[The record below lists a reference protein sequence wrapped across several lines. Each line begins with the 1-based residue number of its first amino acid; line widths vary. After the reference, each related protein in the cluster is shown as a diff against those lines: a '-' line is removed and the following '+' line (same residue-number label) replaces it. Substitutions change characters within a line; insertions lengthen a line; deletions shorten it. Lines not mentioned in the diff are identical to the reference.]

1 MTAKTTG
8 LVSNTTDFYMYII
21 EDLSVYR
28 SKFNLRDSK
37 HVSLMVSN
45 KETDGKI
52 LVYFQKKTKPQGENE
67 VEIKSMKHKIYAK
80 FALSYIVTV
89 LLMSALMLGLVVH
102 VARRVTI
109 QIVKLHDIIKIN
121 LK

>member
-1 MTAKTTG
+1 MTTNTSG
-8 LVSNTTDFYMYII
+8 LASNTSDFYMYII

-28 SKFNLRDSK
+28 SKFNHRDSK

-52 LVYFQKKTKPQGENE
+52 LVYFQKKAKQQVENE
-67 VEIKSMKHKIYAK
+67 AEIKSMKNKIYAK
-80 FALSYIVTV
+80 FALSYFVTV
-89 LLMSALMLGLVVH
+89 ILMSIFMMGFVVH
-102 VARRVTI
+102 VAKRVTI